1 MRFHSLAKNSSLS
14 KSGLPIFL
22 LIGLIGLSV
31 LLVPR
36 SQAIRQ
42 TSAANLQ
49 NQILT
54 TGKRPRPEFVPGE
67 ALVRFKKGRAFEG
80 STYMAVPENASP
92 AANSKFG
99 VTNPAAPEQVRV
111 SVSRFEGSDLVD
123 GLRMAR
129 VASEDTLKAIAAL
142 KARNDVLYAEPN
154 YIVHAFTT
162 PNDPRFLSN
171 ELYGLS
177 KISAP
182 QAWDTT
188 TGSSSVVVG
197 VVDEG
202 IDVSHSD
209 LQANIWVNPG
219 EIPGNGIDDDGNGFV
234 DDVNGYDFF
243 DNSGSVFSGNV
254 NEFHATHVAG
264 TIGAVGN
271 NNLGVVGVNW
281 QVRLMS
287 LKFLG
292 PAGGSD
298 ADSLRALNYA
308 KQMRDL
314 WSTSGGTK
322 GANIRVL
329 NNSYGGG
336 SFSQATLDAIN
347 ELAQSGILFV
357 AAAGNTPADPEPNND
372 LIPLYPAS
380 YKAPNVIAV
389 SATDQSDGLASF
401 SHYGV
406 QSVTMG
412 APGVGIL
419 STQPANTYVIQSGT
433 SMASPHVAGAAALL
447 WAQSPNASVDKV
459 KNALIFNGDVVPALQ
474 GKTLTGRR
482 LNVFNALNALNEN
495 DTTPPGT
502 VGGFHITSQSGRT
515 INLAW
520 IASGDDGAAGQA
532 SLYEISFTDAS
543 TSAVIPLTAVVPSA
557 SGSPQ
562 SVSVNL
568 PYRHTSGTV
577 KLREFDN
584 VGNEGVPASVN
595 VTVDANIADPY
606 VTGLNSAA
614 PLSTGGTAIGLTF
627 DDRFHENYPLPFA
640 FSYFGQSYST
650 VTISTNGNLYF
661 STPPKRANG
670 DADDAGSSTAGL
682 VPFKMIAGMWDDLDL
697 RTCFRA
703 DADVY
708 VVQPD
713 ANRIIFRWQ
722 GVPFTSQTCPASPLS
737 DPNSFINFEVELN
750 SNGTIKT
757 RYGSGNINLSPVVG
771 ISGGEPDVYT
781 IAALTS
787 EASPLTLTNA
797 QSASFT
803 PRTLVPLPIVQFSLA
818 NYPVSEGVGS
828 AVVTVTRTGEL
839 SAPATV
845 NYATSDTAGINCAA
859 AGTGLASS
867 RCDYISISGTLH
879 FAANEASKDITAPI
893 IDDSYAEGDESFT
906 ITLTNPAGATLGS
919 PNAATV
925 TISDNG
931 DAGGANPIDTTD
943 FFVRQNYIDFLSR
956 EPDTSGY
963 NFWRNQINV
972 CGSDQTCIRLRR
984 INVSA
989 AFFISVEF
997 QNSGYLVERLY
1008 RVAYGSATGN
1018 STFGG
1023 AHTLTVPVV
1032 RFNEFLPDTQ
1042 AIGRGVIV
1050 NAPGWDTLLESN
1062 KQALIDDFVSRAR
1075 FITAYP
1081 TAMTPTAFVD
1091 ALNVNAGGALS
1102 QTERDQL
1109 IADLTGGAKTRAQVL
1124 RAVAEDQ
1131 DLYNDEFNRAFVLMQ
1146 FYGYLRRNPDDL
1158 QDTDYTG
1165 YDFWLKKLNAFS
1177 GNYINAQMVQAFLD
1191 SSEYRRRFGAP

>member
-1 MRFHSLAKNSSLS
+1 MQFRSFAKSNYLS
-14 KSGLPIFL
+14 KPGVPILL

-31 LLVPR
+31 LVAPR
-36 SQAIRQ
+36 SQAIRPNSGGPVQ
-42 TSAANLQ
+42 DQNLP
-49 NQILT
+49 T
-54 TGKRPRPEFVPGE
+54 EKRRPPKYVPGE
-67 ALVRFKKGRAFEG
+67 ALVRFKHGRAFEG
-80 STYMAVPENASP
+80 STYMAVPERNSSAI
-92 AANSKFG
+92 SKFG
-99 VTNPAAPEQVRV
+99 IANPVAAPQQVRV
-111 SVSRFEGSDLVD
+111 SIERFEASDLVD
-123 GLRMAR
+123 GLRIAR
-129 VASEDTLKAIAAL
+129 VTPEDTLKAIAAL

-154 YIVHAFTT
+154 YIVYPQLD

-171 ELYGLS
+171 ELYGLT
-177 KISAP
+177 KIGAP
-182 QAWDTT
+182 QAWSTN
-188 TGSSSVVVG
+188 TGSRSVVVG

-202 IDVSHSD
+202 IDISHPD
-209 LQANIWVNPG
+209 LQANVWTNPNPG
-219 EIPGNGIDDDGNGFV
+219 SISGISG
-234 DDVNGYDFF
+234 DVNGYNFLA
-243 DNSGSVFSGNV
+243 NNGTVFSGSAS
-254 NEFHATHVAG
+254 EFHATHVAG

-271 NNLGVVGVNW
+271 NNVGVVGVNW
-281 QVRLMS
+281 QVSLMS
-287 LKFLG
+287 LKFIDYI
-292 PAGGSD
+292 AGSGDD
-298 ADSLRALNYA
+298 ADALRAFNYV

-314 WSTSGGTK
+314 WISSGGAQ

-336 SFSQATLDAIN
+336 GFSQATLDGIN
-347 ELAQSGILFV
+347 GLAQSGILFV
-357 AAAGNTPADPEPNND
+357 ASAGNVTSGSAEPNND
-372 LIPLYPAS
+372 LIPQYPAS
-380 YKAPNVIAV
+380 YKASNVIAV
-389 SATDQSDGLASF
+389 AATDQSDALASF
-401 SHYGV
+401 SHYGA
-406 QSVTMG
+406 QSVAMG

-419 STQPANTYVIQSGT
+419 STLPNGGYGTANGT

-447 WAQSPNASVDKV
+447 WAQFPNASVDKV
-459 KNALIFNGDVVPALQ
+459 KSALIFNGDLVPALQ

-502 VGGFHITSQSGRT
+502 VSGFHVTSQSGRT
-515 INLAW
+515 INLSW
-520 IASGDDGAAGQA
+520 TASGDDGAAGQA
-532 SLYEISFTDAS
+532 SLYDISFTDAS
-543 TSAVIPLTAVVPSA
+543 TNAVIPLTVVVPA
-557 SGSPQ
+557 TSGSPQ

-584 VGNEGVPASVN
+584 VGNEGIPASVN
-595 VTVDANIADPY
+595 VSVDPNIADPY
-606 VTGLNSAA
+606 VMSLNAA
-614 PLSTGGTAIGLTF
+614 AGLSTGGTAQGLTF
-627 DDRFHENYPLPFA
+627 DDCYKENYSLPFS
-640 FSYFGQSYST
+640 FPYFGQGYDK

-661 STPPKRANG
+661 STPPKRNNPDCTGNG
-670 DADDAGSSTAGL
+670 IADDVPSSAVNL
-682 VPFKMIAGMWDDLDL
+682 SKFKMIAGMWDDLDL
-697 RTCFRA
+697 RTSRRA

-722 GVPFTSQTCPASPLS
+722 GVQFGDGVSG
-737 DPNSFINFEVELN
+737 DPINFEIELN

-771 ISGGEPDVYT
+771 ISGGEPDVYM

-803 PRTLVPLPIVQFSLA
+803 PRALVPPPTIQFSTA
-818 NYPVSEGVGS
+818 NYSVSENVGS

-839 SAPATV
+839 SAPATI
-845 NYATSDTAGINCAA
+845 NYATSDTAGINCGA

-879 FAANEASKDITAPI
+879 FAANEASKDITIPI
-893 IDDSYAEGDESFT
+893 IDDSFAEGNESFT
-906 ITLTNPAGATLGS
+906 VTLTSPTGATLGAPS
-919 PNAATV
+919 SATV

-931 DAGGANPIDTTD
+931 DAGGANPVDATD

-956 EPDTSGY
+956 EPDTGGY

-972 CGSDQTCIRLRR
+972 CGSDQACIRLRR

-989 AFFISVEF
+989 AFFVSVEF

-1008 RVAYGSATGN
+1008 RVAYGSAIGN

-1032 RFNEFLPDTQ
+1032 RFNQFLPDTQ

-1062 KQALIDDFVSRAR
+1062 KQALIDDFVNRTP
-1075 FITAYP
+1075 FTTAYP
-1081 TAMTPTAFVD
+1081 TGMTPAAFVD

-1102 QTERDQL
+1102 QPERDQL
-1109 IADLTGGAKTRAQVL
+1109 VADLTGGAKTRAQVL
-1124 RAVAEDQ
+1124 RAVAEDP

-1146 FYGYLRRNPDDL
+1146 YYGYLRRDPNDAPEASL
-1158 QDTDYTG
+1158 DYTG
-1165 YDFWLKKLNAFS
+1165 YDFWLRKLNAFH
-1177 GNYINAQMVQAFLD
+1177 GNYVNAQMVQAFLD
-1191 SSEYRRRFGAP
+1191 SGEYRSRFGTP